1 MSMETP
7 KISVGMIAEQF
18 SAMSVKSRQWYE
30 KSLREAVLYSL
41 VVYYEARLKS
51 RFVPVL
57 DPWEGMTVANYNYR
71 LVLAEVERKL
81 PMWVS
86 NLPVESEN
94 ASALYAELLGKAER
108 RRTLRRR
115 YRSVWWFDLRIW
127 RGIYSV
133 FIIWEKKR
141 ISGKYLPE
149 FEAKSG
155 ENRIFFR
162 ICGMQTLLD
171 SC

>member
-115 YRSVWWFDLRIW
+115 YRAGWWVEQRKISKLRRRIARIEAEQINLSDFLNMAW
-127 RGIYSV
+127 YLFRLHHLG
-133 FIIWEKKR
+133 EKEDF
-141 ISGKYLPE
+141 GK
-149 FEAKSG
+149 
-155 ENRIFFR
+155 IFA
-162 ICGMQTLLD
+162 
-171 SC
+171 

>member
-41 VVYYEARLKS
+41 VIYYEARLKS

-86 NLPVESEN
+86 NLPTESEN
-94 ASALYAELLGKAER
+94 ASVLYAELLGKAER

-115 YRSVWWFDLRIW
+115 YRSVWWFELRKRAKLRRRIARIDAEQINLSDFLNMAW
-127 RGIYSV
+127 YLYRLHHLG
-133 FIIWEKKR
+133 EKEDF
-141 ISGKYLPE
+141 GK
-149 FEAKSG
+149 
-155 ENRIFFR
+155 IFA
-162 ICGMQTLLD
+162 
-171 SC
+171 

>member
-86 NLPVESEN
+86 NLPTESEN
-94 ASALYAELLGKAER
+94 ASVLYAELLGKAER

-115 YRSVWWFDLRIW
+115 YRSVW
-127 RGIYSV
+127 
-133 FIIWEKKR
+133 
-141 ISGKYLPE
+141 
-149 FEAKSG
+149 
-155 ENRIFFR
+155 
-162 ICGMQTLLD
+162 
-171 SC
+171 

>member
-71 LVLAEVERKL
+71 L
-81 PMWVS
+81 
-86 NLPVESEN
+86 
-94 ASALYAELLGKAER
+94 ELLGKAER

-115 YRSVWWFDLRIW
+115 YRSVWWFELRKRAKLRRRIA
-127 RGIYSV
+127 RIDAEQINLSDFLNMALYLYRLHHLG
-133 FIIWEKKR
+133 EKEDF
-141 ISGKYLPE
+141 GK
-149 FEAKSG
+149 
-155 ENRIFFR
+155 IFA
-162 ICGMQTLLD
+162 
-171 SC
+171 

>member
-30 KSLREAVLYSL
+30 KSLREVVLYSL

-81 PMWVS
+81 PM
-86 NLPVESEN
+86 
-94 ASALYAELLGKAER
+94 
-108 RRTLRRR
+108 
-115 YRSVWWFDLRIW
+115 
-127 RGIYSV
+127 
-133 FIIWEKKR
+133 
-141 ISGKYLPE
+141 
-149 FEAKSG
+149 
-155 ENRIFFR
+155 
-162 ICGMQTLLD
+162 
-171 SC
+171 

>member
-1 MSMETP
+1 METP

-86 NLPVESEN
+86 NLPTESEN
-94 ASALYAELLGKAER
+94 ASVLYAELLGKAER

-115 YRSVWWFDLRIW
+115 YRSVWWFELR
-127 RGIYSV
+127 
-133 FIIWEKKR
+133 KR
-141 ISGKYLPE
+141 
-149 FEAKSG
+149 AKLADCQ
-155 ENRIFFR
+155 NRCR
-162 ICGMQTLLD
+162 AD
-171 SC
+171 

>member
-94 ASALYAELLGKAER
+94 ASALYAELLGKAEGGR
-108 RRTLRRR
+108 CAAGTGL
-115 YRSVWWFDLRIW
+115 
-127 RGIYSV
+127 
-133 FIIWEKKR
+133 
-141 ISGKYLPE
+141 SGGLNYGREPNCVGGLPE
-149 FEAKSG
+149 SMPS
-155 ENRIFFR
+155 RLI
-162 ICGMQTLLD
+162 
-171 SC
+171 

>member
-86 NLPVESEN
+86 NLPTESEN
-94 ASALYAELLGKAER
+94 ASVLYAGTGL
-108 RRTLRRR
+108 
-115 YRSVWWFDLRIW
+115 
-127 RGIYSV
+127 
-133 FIIWEKKR
+133 
-141 ISGKYLPE
+141 SGGLNCGREPNCVGGLPE
-149 FEAKSG
+149 SMPS
-155 ENRIFFR
+155 RLI
-162 ICGMQTLLD
+162 
-171 SC
+171 